1 MLPRVTSAK
10 RSTDEAPR
18 LVLTRERI
26 TQAGREQVLA
36 VGIDGL
42 SLREVARS
50 LGVTGA
56 ALYAHIEGK
65 PGLIAAIA
73 SDCFD
78 GLARRFDDIDIEDP
92 VGRIRAQCRA
102 YVDHA
107 LAAPPLYEV
116 MMRFAPAL
124 PTSTDGEQVTELET
138 FGPAT
143 RVFGDS
149 MTAATDAVQ
158 QGLLI
163 AEDPFVCAFTLWGGI
178 HGLVETLT
186 MGFEFP
192 ESVREQLIESM
203 IETLLRGLASDPAPR
218 ASR

>member
-1 MLPRVTSAK
+1 MTIAK
-10 RSTDEAPR
+10 RETAGAQRP
-18 LVLTRERI
+18 VLTRERI

-56 ALYAHIEGK
+56 ALYAHVDGK
-65 PGLIAAIA
+65 HGLVAAIA

-78 GLARRFDDIDIEDP
+78 GLARRFEDIEVEDP
-92 VGRIRAQCRA
+92 LGRIRAQCRA

-107 LAAPPLYEV
+107 LAAPPLYDV

-124 PTSTDGEQVTELET
+124 PDSSAGATAGPGET

-143 RVFGDS
+143 RVFGDA
-149 MTAATDAVQ
+149 MTAATDAVE
-158 QGLLI
+158 QGLFVVD
-163 AEDPFVCAFTLWGGI
+163 DPLVCAFTLWGGI
-178 HGLVETLT
+178 HGLVGTLT
-186 MGFEFP
+186 MGFGFP
-192 ESVREQLIESM
+192 AAVNEQLIDSM
-203 IETLLRGLASDPAPR
+203 IETLVRGLSSDPSPS
-218 ASR
+218 SRR